1 MPDPADRT
9 TGADGTGLKL
19 RLQPGPLPRA
29 LASLLR
35 IPDREWFG
43 YVLALPALALIGL
56 VVLYPVAQG
65 INLGFT
71 NAGTLNPGQQS
82 YVGLQNF
89 QTLFADP
96 AFYNGFPGSS
106 ALVNSVELT
115 AIAVTLELVLGTGLA
130 LLLRNKVPGMTFFRS
145 VTMAS
150 WVIPVVATVMMFN
163 LMWLPHYGLVNII
176 LKDIGLGRFNTYWFG
191 DLSFAMPAI
200 IIMHVWRNTPFF
212 AIALFASMQ
221 TIPSD
226 QYEAAAIDGASWLG
240 RFRHITLPGIAYV
253 AMIMVII
260 HILWTFNNFDFVYLS
275 TGGGPVNAT
284 MILPVY
290 VYLQFWHNYTSGYA
304 ASAGVVMLVMLL
316 VVTIPYILTVRE
328 AEA

>member
-1 MPDPADRT
+1 MAEPSNRSEAGNR
-9 TGADGTGLKL
+9 AKLEL
-19 RLQPGPLPRA
+19 RLQPGPVTRVVTSLVRA
-29 LASLLR
+29 Q
-35 IPDREWFG
+35 DREWFG

-65 INLGFT
+65 INLAFT
-71 NAGTLNPGQQS
+71 NAGTLTPGQQT
-82 YVGLQNF
+82 YVGWQNF

-96 AFYNGFPGSS
+96 AFYNGIPGAS
-106 ALVNSVELT
+106 ALVNSVTLT
-115 AIAVTLELVLGTGLA
+115 AIAVVLELGLGTGLA
-130 LLLRNKVPGMTFFRS
+130 LVLRNKVPGIQIFRS

-163 LMWLPHYGLVNII
+163 LMWLPRYGLVNIV
-176 LKDIGLGRFNTYWFG
+176 LRDVGLGQYNTYWFG
-191 DLSFAMPAI
+191 NLSYAMPAI

-221 TIPSD
+221 GISND
-226 QYEAAAIDGASWLG
+226 QYEAAAIDGASWLS
-240 RFRHITLPGIAYV
+240 RFRHITVPGITYV

-260 HILWTFNNFDFVYLS
+260 HVLWTFNNFDFVYLS

-284 MILPVY
+284 MVMPVY
-290 VYLQFWHNYTSGYA
+290 VYLSFWHNYTAGYA

-328 AEA
+328 TDA

>member
-1 MPDPADRT
+1 E
-9 TGADGTGLKL
+9 L
-19 RLQPGPLPRA
+19 RLQPGPITRVVMSMVRA
-29 LASLLR
+29 Q
-35 IPDREWFG
+35 DREWFG

-65 INLGFT
+65 INLAFT
-71 NAGTLNPGQQS
+71 NAGTLNPGQQT
-82 YVGLQNF
+82 YVGWQNF

-96 AFYNGFPGSS
+96 AFYNGIPGAS
-106 ALVNSVELT
+106 ALVNSVILT
-115 AIAVTLELVLGTGLA
+115 AIAVVLELVLGTGLA
-130 LLLRNKVPGMTFFRS
+130 LVLRNKVPGIQIFRS

-163 LMWLPHYGLVNII
+163 LMWLPRFGLVNII
-176 LKDIGLGRFNTYWFG
+176 LRDIGQGQLNAYWFG
-191 DLSFAMPAI
+191 NLNLAMPAI

-212 AIALFASMQ
+212 AIALFACMQ
-221 TIPSD
+221 GIPND
-226 QYEAAAIDGASWLG
+226 HYEAAAIDGASWLS
-240 RFRHITLPGIAYV
+240 RFRHITVPGIAYV

-260 HILWTFNNFDFVYLS
+260 HVLWTFNNFDFVYLS

-284 MILPVY
+284 MVMPVY
-290 VYLQFWHNYTSGYA
+290 VYLSFWHNYTAGYA

-328 AEA
+328 TDT